1 MARQLDALPG
11 GEVGENL
18 PAGFLQLFFDELD
31 FLLEADAQRMLFRM
45 FAEFV
50 QLALQFDDRLLE
62 IELMF
67 HASGSLNVLFA
78 CNSMRIPEMRKAG
91 LSSGPR
97 GDEVYTPSPR
107 RSEG

>member
-1 MARQLDALPG
+1 MPRQLHALPG
-11 GEVGENL
+11 VEVGENL

-31 FLLEADAQRMLFRM
+31 FLLEADAQRMFFRV

-50 QLALQFDDRLLE
+50 ELGLQFDDRFLE

-67 HASGSLNVLFA
+67 HASGMLAVFWPDNQWG
-78 CNSMRIPEMRKAG
+78 IPEMRKAG